1 MTLTY
6 ACTYVNILSYPKH
19 DTILIL
25 YVRIQLCQTTLS
37 VDNVGY
43 CVGYAWPHYDMD
55 VTVQGRS
62 AFPKDNVG
70 KSEVHGTR
78 SLSYKKK

>member
-1 MTLTY
+1 MSISCL
-6 ACTYVNILSYPKH
+6 YPKH

-43 CVGYAWPHYDMD
+43 CVGYAWPHYDIN
-55 VTVQGRS
+55 VAVQGRS
-62 AFPKDNVG
+62 AFPKDNVD
-70 KSEVHGTR
+70 KTKCMERNR
-78 SLSYKKK
+78 SLLKHEYSEL